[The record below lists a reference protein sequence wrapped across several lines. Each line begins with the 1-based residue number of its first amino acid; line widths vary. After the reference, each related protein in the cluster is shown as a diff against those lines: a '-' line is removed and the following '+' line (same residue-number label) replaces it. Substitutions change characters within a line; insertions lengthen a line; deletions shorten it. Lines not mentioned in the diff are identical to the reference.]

1 MLKNNL
7 IIAEIIFLEFNHCKN
22 YNIEKFKFFGKDGDK
37 MGKVGRPKAEI
48 PRSESLTL
56 RFSKFEREKISRVA
70 EKKNLTI
77 TEAILKGIDL
87 LERDKPKKYKN
98 LNKSKPGQN
107 EPGVVRGNSDD
118 D

>member
-1 MLKNNL
+1 
-7 IIAEIIFLEFNHCKN
+7 
-22 YNIEKFKFFGKDGDK
+22 
-37 MGKVGRPKAEI
+37 MGNVGRPKAQI
-48 PRSESLTL
+48 PRNRIINL
-56 RFSKFEREKISRVA
+56 RVTDFEFEKISRIA
-70 EKKNLTI
+70 EKKNLTK
-77 TEAILKGIDL
+77 TEAILRGIDL